1 MMTNFEIREKAREIL
16 KTNSLWLA
24 IGLPLLVL
32 NGISYYH
39 NFASEGGSSLVYIIS
54 FIVGFWEVG
63 VAGYVTNILTG
74 KEKIADSF
82 GEQIK
87 AIFKNINGENVTTHL
102 FVLMFLFLWALIP
115 IAGIVI
121 ILVKSYSYNL
131 AIYLSARKEASGT
144 EAITISRRMMHGHKF
159 DWFVL
164 NFSFIGWLLLSVI
177 TLGLASIYVSPY
189 ILIANAVFANHVIDY
204 SKREVK

>member
-32 NGISYYH
+32 NGISY
-39 NFASEGGSSLVYIIS
+39 FFRFSSDESAVFYYVFVFL
-54 FIVGFWEVG
+54 VGFWEVG
-63 VAGYVTNILTG
+63 VAGYVTNVLTG
-74 KEKIADSF
+74 KEKIADTFS
-82 GEQIK
+82 EQIK
-87 AIFKNINGENVTTHL
+87 AIFKNINGGNLTTYL
-102 FVLMFLFLWALIP
+102 SMVMFLVLWFLIP
-115 IAGIVI
+115 IAGAVIV
-121 ILVKSYSYNL
+121 LVKMYSYRL
-131 AIYLSARKEASGT
+131 AVYLTARKEAGGT
-144 EAITISRRMMHGHKF
+144 EAITMSRRMMHGHKF

-164 NFSFIGWLLLSVI
+164 NFSFIGWLLLSVV

-189 ILIANAVFANHVIDY
+189 ILIANAVFANQVIDY

>member
-1 MMTNFEIREKAREIL
+1 MMTNFEIRERAREIL

-39 NFASEGGSSLVYIIS
+39 NFASEGSSSLVYIIS

-63 VAGYVTNILTG
+63 VAGYVTNVLTG
-74 KEKIADSF
+74 KEKVADNF
-82 GEQIK
+82 GKQIK
-87 AIFKNINGENVTTHL
+87 AISKNINGENVTTHL
-102 FVLMFLFLWALIP
+102 LVLMFLFLWALIP
-115 IAGIVI
+115 IAGIII

-131 AIYLSARKEASGT
+131 AIYLTARKEAGGT
-144 EAITISRRMMHGHKF
+144 ETITMSRRMMHGHKF

-164 NFSFIGWLLLSVI
+164 NFSFIGWLLLSIV

-189 ILIANAVFANHVIDY
+189 ILIANAVFANQVIDY

>member
-32 NGISYYH
+32 NSISYYN

-54 FIVGFWEVG
+54 FIVGFWEIG
-63 VAGYVTNILTG
+63 VAGYVTNVLTG

-87 AIFKNINGENVTTHL
+87 AILKNINGENITTHL
-102 FVLMFLFLWALIP
+102 LVLLFLILWALIP
-115 IAGIVI
+115 IAGVI
-121 ILVKSYSYNL
+121 IILIKSYSYNL
-131 AIYLSARKEASGT
+131 AIYLTVRKEAGGT
-144 EAITISRRMMHGHKF
+144 EAITMSRRMMHGHKF

-164 NFSFIGWLLLSVI
+164 NFSFIGWVLLCVA

-189 ILIANAVFANHVIDY
+189 ILIANAVFANQVIDY

>member
-32 NGISYYH
+32 NSISYYN

-63 VAGYVTNILTG
+63 VAGYVTNVLTG
-74 KEKIADSF
+74 KEKVADNF

-87 AIFKNINGENVTTHL
+87 AIFKNIN
-102 FVLMFLFLWALIP
+102 
-115 IAGIVI
+115 
-121 ILVKSYSYNL
+121 
-131 AIYLSARKEASGT
+131 
-144 EAITISRRMMHGHKF
+144 
-159 DWFVL
+159 
-164 NFSFIGWLLLSVI
+164 
-177 TLGLASIYVSPY
+177 
-189 ILIANAVFANHVIDY
+189 
-204 SKREVK
+204 

>member
-1 MMTNFEIREKAREIL
+1 MMTNFEIRERARKIL

-39 NFASEGGSSLVYIIS
+39 NFTSEGGSSLVYIIS

-74 KEKIADSF
+74 KEKVADNF

-102 FVLMFLFLWALIP
+102 LVLMFLVLWALIP
-115 IAGIVI
+115 IAGVI
-121 ILVKSYSYNL
+121 IILIKSYSYNL
-131 AIYLSARKEASGT
+131 AIYLTARKEAGGT
-144 EAITISRRMMHGHKF
+144 EAITMSRRMMHGHKF

-164 NFSFIGWLLLSVI
+164 NFSFIGWLLLSVV

-189 ILIANAVFANHVIDY
+189 ILIANAVFANQVIDY